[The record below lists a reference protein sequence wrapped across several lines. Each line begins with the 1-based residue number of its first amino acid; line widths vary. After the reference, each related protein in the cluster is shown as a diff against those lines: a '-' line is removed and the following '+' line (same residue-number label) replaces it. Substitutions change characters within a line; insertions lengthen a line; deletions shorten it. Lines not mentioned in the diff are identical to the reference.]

1 MKPERDDGCS
11 TVRSLIGRKPLNP
24 HLPSP
29 VPITP
34 WKAPLSLSLSLW
46 FRHRLTTD
54 SIHPFSIQASPH
66 GHCIPA
72 DALPLPLAALPS
84 PPSPPFRDLRCA
96 LTEGSSGVIPSPRFV
111 KWGGLKA
118 AQRSGQ
124 RRSAR
129 HAANYALS
137 EPIGGLRDRKRD
149 VVHVNREP
157 QRGCEITATRH

>member
-84 PPSPPFRDLRCA
+84 PPSPPLSRSPLCANRGILGSHSVAAIRKVGGTKGCPTKWTKTFRETCRKLRS
-96 LTEGSSGVIPSPRFV
+96 L
-111 KWGGLKA
+111 
-118 AQRSGQ
+118 
-124 RRSAR
+124 
-129 HAANYALS
+129 
-137 EPIGGLRDRKRD
+137 
-149 VVHVNREP
+149 
-157 QRGCEITATRH
+157 